1 MADINKKILAV
12 IRVSTETQETESQKK
27 ELVDFILSLGKF
39 QEEEIEFIEVS
50 GASAV
55 KMNDKYLQMLQS
67 IKDKITESETIRSVA
82 FWHLNRLGRNE
93 KAIVDMKTW
102 FIDNKIQVYVKN
114 PSLTLLDDRGNVDNG
129 ANISWGVFAAM
140 VAYDTKE
147 IKEKTIRGR
156 RRNAEEGKVQS
167 GNALFGY
174 AKDKNGYI
182 IVDEEGGTADT
193 IRNIFQMYLD
203 GKSTLYIYETLSK
216 KGKLE
221 VKKDDFIGKRCI
233 NNILSNVSYCGR
245 VRNGK
250 KVTEGKNVGKE
261 YNKTTTKYPPIV
273 SEEMF
278 DKVASIRKSR
288 QHEKIETGNVYF
300 GKSLIRYIDGD
311 KTDKLFPFLST
322 ATYWSARIKCSISIN
337 VIDSILWEEARKAK
351 LIAMNTQSEEH
362 RTQLEHYLK
371 DVAMKIDTAEK
382 IISDYEKKLER
393 MNYLYIDGFL
403 TLDKFTKKR
412 SELARRMEEEKNYL
426 QQYKEQRVSLVRQ
439 LESIGK
445 GGTNCTMADVECI
458 AQTDKEKYEII
469 HEMIGKV
476 IVTKEGDKKIISL
489 INTND
494 CQLTNTYIYERK
506 GSRVFLSVNDG
517 KETKIINPKDFI
529 VRRFERQVKKVS

>member
-1 MADINKKILAV
+1 MKTKKILAV

-39 QEEEIEFIEVS
+39 QEEEIEFIEVC

-67 IKDKITESETIRSVA
+67 IKDKITESDTIRSVA

-102 FIDNKIQVYVKN
+102 FIDNRIQVYVKN
-114 PSLTLLDDRGNVDNG
+114 PSLTLLDDMGNVDNG
-129 ANISWGVFAAM
+129 ANIAWGVFAAM

-147 IKEKTIRGR
+147 IKEKTMRGR
-156 RRNAEEGKVQS
+156 KRSVEDGKVQS
-167 GNALFGY
+167 GNAMFGY

-182 IVDEEGGTADT
+182 IIDEEGGTADT

-216 KGKLE
+216 RGKLE

-250 KVTEGKNVGKE
+250 KVSEGKNQGKE
-261 YNKTTTKYPPIV
+261 YGKTTTKYPAII
-273 SEEMF
+273 SEEIF
-278 DKVASIRKSR
+278 DKVAAIRKSR

-300 GKSLIRYIDGD
+300 GKSIIRYIDGD
-311 KTDKLFPFLST
+311 KTDKLFPTLST
-322 ATYWSARIKCSISIN
+322 ATYWSARIGCSISIN
-337 VIDSILWEEARKAK
+337 VIDSILWEESKKAK
-351 LIAMNTQSEEH
+351 LVAMNTQSEEH
-362 RTQLEHYLK
+362 KTQLERYLK
-371 DVAMKIDTAEK
+371 DVAMKIDTSEK
-382 IISDYEKKLER
+382 IIIDYEKKIER
-393 MNYLYIDGFL
+393 INDLYIDGAI
-403 TLDKFTKKR
+403 TKDKFNQKR
-412 SELARRMEEEKNYL
+412 SELSRRMEDEKNYL
-426 QQYKEQRVSLVRQ
+426 HQYKEQRVSLVRQ

-458 AQTDKEKYEII
+458 AQTDNEKYEII

-476 IVTKEGDKKIISL
+476 IITKEGDKKIISL
-489 INTND
+489 INPKD
-494 CQLTNTYIYERK
+494 CQFTNTYIYERK